1 MGLWTGENASI
12 YHFYQPIPELCGWSS
27 GFLGRYPMSIG
38 WGGGGSLYHTQ
49 LFQTLKSDFSA
60 LLDDPGGPLVRSSTC
75 CNVLMHGAG
84 AHHTLWQLCPHPQL
98 PQRPKDTITGK
109 FDLGIR
115 NEAGQIIEFCQEN
128 ALEKERD
135 LITVVLKDLQ
145 HTKKCLFLKLK
156 KMQENYI

>member
-75 CNVLMHGAG
+75 CNALMHGAG

-98 PQRPKDTITGK
+98 PQRPKDTLTILLLPQAPSKPFRVTGPIQLTSLSPQLISLK
-109 FDLGIR
+109 PVS
-115 NEAGQIIEFCQEN
+115 
-128 ALEKERD
+128 
-135 LITVVLKDLQ
+135 ITVEGSDN
-145 HTKKCLFLKLK
+145 T
-156 KMQENYI
+156 